1 MLVTFKMKHVQHWID
16 HLGRKRYRVRRSVNG
31 KFKVLGELPVN
42 GDPSSHEFQAA
53 YHALL
58 RGEKI
63 SDAGRQRHRARRIGL
78 DEVDD

>member
-16 HLGRKRYRVRRSVNG
+16 HLGRNRYRVRRRIN
-31 KFKVLGELPVN
+31 KLKVLGELPVN
-42 GDPSSHEFQAA
+42 GDPSSLEFQAA

-63 SDAGRQRHRARRIGL
+63 SNAGHQRHRARRIVL
-78 DEVDD
+78 DLVGD

>member
-1 MLVTFKMKHVQHWID
+1 
-16 HLGRKRYRVRRSVNG
+16 VRRSVNG
-31 KFKVLGELPVN
+31 KLKVLGELPVN

-63 SDAGRQRHRARRIGL
+63 SDTGRQRHRVRRIGL
-78 DEVDD
+78 DQVGD